1 MMKARDPTYG
11 FFSAITVRL
20 ERLDL
25 GVEGLCVTTGSA
37 KLRPSRSFEAAW
49 PSLERRRSL
58 KCGSS
63 CSDVCC
69 G

>member
-1 MMKARDPTYG
+1 MMKARGPTHG
-11 FFSAITVRL
+11 FFSAIIVRL

-25 GVEGLCVTTGSA
+25 GVEELCVTTGSA
-37 KLRPSRSFEAAW
+37 KLRSSRSFEAAW

-58 KCGSS
+58 KCGGS
-63 CSDVCC
+63 CPDVCF